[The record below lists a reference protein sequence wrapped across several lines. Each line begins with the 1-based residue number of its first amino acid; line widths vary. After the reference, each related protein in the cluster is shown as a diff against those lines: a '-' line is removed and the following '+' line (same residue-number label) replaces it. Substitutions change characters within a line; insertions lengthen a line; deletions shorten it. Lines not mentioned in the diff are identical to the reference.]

1 MKTTK
6 ANIFWK
12 VKSRDKV
19 SPARLFADS
28 DRDGVP
34 NVFDCRPFNRL
45 KQDKGRKIT
54 MKELKGR
61 LERDNDDTSAW
72 RVGLEENSEHIDKIR
87 KKYAGHKFTDGEIV
101 PEAGDTINWDTINI

>member
-1 MKTTK
+1 MIKMKKTQTK
-6 ANIFWK
+6 NPFWGIK
-12 VKSRDKV
+12 ARDKV
-19 SPARLFADS
+19 MPNKLFADT

-87 KKYAGHKFTDGEIV
+87 KKYAGHKFTKDEIV
-101 PEAGDTINWDTINI
+101 GYD

>member
-1 MKTTK
+1 MKKQTRTSFWGIK
-6 ANIFWK
+6 A
-12 VKSRDKV
+12 RDKV
-19 SPARLFADS
+19 MPNKLFADT

-87 KKYAGHKFTDGEIV
+87 KKYAGHKFTKDEIV
-101 PEAGDTINWDTINI
+101 GYD